1 MPRTVHFVLP
11 FIAAFIAILTLAP
24 IATPT
29 PAAAQGAMQATGWQ
43 PAPLLVARKQRRA
56 RHYDGR
62 KIACRPS
69 GCFRIPYGCHPA
81 VEYDWWGN
89 PTGYDKIVCPGR
101 R

>member
-1 MPRTVHFVLP
+1 MPRIMSFALPLISTFVGALV
-11 FIAAFIAILTLAP
+11 IAAP
-24 IATPT
+24 S
-29 PAAAQGAMQATGWQ
+29 PAAAQTTLQASGWR
-43 PAPLLVARKQRRA
+43 PAPLPVAQKRRMR
-56 RHYDGR
+56 RHDGR

-69 GCFRIPYGCHPA
+69 GCFRIPYGCHPE